1 MTARL
6 ENMSIILRENEH
18 LVKFV
23 RQHKMFLMPAI
34 FGWPWLV
41 VGLVLIR
48 YLADFDFF
56 GYWPWVLLASL
67 LTVLLIILYRI
78 FIWKRNALIITDQ
91 RLVENEQLG
100 LFSKTVTELLYEDVR
115 QISYD
120 KRGVN
125 ASLYDFGDIK
135 IRTASDNEIVLPQ
148 IAQPDEVVDT
158 INKIRGGR
166 IGANA

>member
-1 MTARL
+1 
-6 ENMSIILRENEH
+6 MSIILRENEN
-18 LVKFV
+18 LIKSV

-41 VGLVLIR
+41 VGLALIR
-48 YLADFDFF
+48 YFVGFNFF
-56 GYWPWVLLASL
+56 GYWLLVLAASIVI
-67 LTVLLIILYRI
+67 VLLIILYRI

-91 RLVENEQLG
+91 RMVENEQLG

-120 KRGVN
+120 KHGMN

-135 IRTASDNEIVLPQ
+135 IRTASDSEIVLEK
-148 IAQPDEVVDT
+148 IAEPDEVVEI
-158 INKIRGGR
+158 INNIRRGSYTLQP
-166 IGANA
+166 

>member
-1 MTARL
+1 
-6 ENMSIILRENEH
+6 MSIVLREGER
-18 LVKFV
+18 LIKTV

-41 VGLVLIR
+41 VGLILVR
-48 YLADFDFF
+48 YAANFTFF
-56 GYWPWVLLASL
+56 GYWPWVFVASTL
-67 LTVLLIILYRI
+67 IVLLVILYRI

-120 KRGVN
+120 KHGMN

-135 IRTASDNEIVLPQ
+135 IRTASDNEIVLEK
-148 IAQPDEVVDT
+148 IAEPDEVVEI
-158 INKIRGGR
+158 INSVRRQTKRDD
-166 IGANA
+166 